1 MNTQEI
7 KTTYEIPINTQSET
21 ISSKMNN
28 EMLTL
33 QTE

>member
-21 ISSKMNN
+21 SSSEMND
-28 EMLTL
+28 EMLAR
-33 QTE
+33 QTG